1 MKMQGQELNSFD
13 VHTFVTTLLGN
24 TQHNKRLESLEAKI
38 AMDWTDF
45 DSDKQTTL
53 SMKNLKLPRLSV

>member
-24 TQHNKRLESLEAKI
+24 TQHNKRLESI
-38 AMDWTDF
+38 ANAALGIISSASLIAAWKSNPF
-45 DSDKQTTL
+45 IVE
-53 SMKNLKLPRLSV
+53 NIF